1 MSRSIQVFLT
11 SFVYLFEIAQSQQCI
26 PPPQNL
32 FQKLNFT
39 QCLLIIQN
47 MSVEE
52 RGASGCFNGNLEE
65 GVLSLEGCIAMCG
78 SGYDLWEWSDTFNR
92 LSLLVLPAL
101 FLIAH
106 LAFPAAGW
114 QSYLIIP
121 CHAIGNPIGSLRS
134 LLTRLEMHRRL
145 SRKAEVAFPKRLE
158 MNRRL
163 SRKAEVAFSN
173 SRVSVAL
180 ATVAA
185 AYEEFGWQMISTD
198 LSPLTDGQKNAII
211 QASHDL
217 TMARPA
223 STFRAMI
230 AILTLVGTLATAI
243 VRTVKQI
250 DQNNTRVSNETAH
263 TIAVVIIL
271 FITIPQVWFSA
282 RLGTFTTNSGAI
294 HTLRT
299 LDKNLMGLSLVAGRQ
314 TSLFP
319 PLQLAYCQLL
329 PQQRNAW
336 LVTSFP
342 KWTHP
347 WTREFFSH
355 CPLPS
360 TTSDTVLWTTQTTST
375 TQSGRFR
382 SRWQSPSKLFGIN
395 ANYLG
400 INSFWRP
407 CKHLPPNKHG
417 RGQRQIMFTSIFWI
431 IFGSGLPAL
440 FLSATNHTDRRRI
453 GVGCRSLSW
462 IGIMVLWLFSFI
474 LDSFIRFCYCHAAA
488 REPYHRLKLIYRW
501 TVLKDA
507 LASTAVIILVLLVQI
522 GRYNS
527 CWCRASFSHPP
538 VIDLMPYTDKQ
549 WMTAI
554 TLWAGLPS
562 AGLGIS
568 LGLILWIEFVKRD
581 SNGSIVWFRKEHGS
595 PLCKSGKALDF
606 EFRVLGD
613 SEGSRDPEEPPKEPR
628 VRDRELSVGLEMDEL
643 PTIPESKSLLHDAR
657 IATAYCR
664 D

>member
-1 MSRSIQVFLT
+1 MSRSLQVFLT
-11 SFVYLFEIAQSQQCI
+11 SLIYLFETTQSQQCI
-26 PPPQNL
+26 PPPQNP

-39 QCLLIIQN
+39 QCLLVIQN
-47 MSVEE
+47 LSGEE
-52 RGASGCFNGNLEE
+52 RAASGCFNGNPEE
-65 GVLSLEGCIAMCG
+65 GVLSLEGCTAMCG

-92 LSLLVLPAL
+92 LSLLVLPTL

-134 LLTRLEMHRRL
+134 LLTRFEMHRRL
-145 SRKAEVAFPKRLE
+145 SREAEAAVP
-158 MNRRL
+158 
-163 SRKAEVAFSN
+163 N
-173 SRVSVAL
+173 SRVSMAL
-180 ATVAA
+180 ATIAA
-185 AYEEFGWQMISTD
+185 AYEEFGWQRIPTD
-198 LSPLTDGQKNAII
+198 LRTLTDGEENPII

-217 TMARPA
+217 SMARPA
-223 STFRAMI
+223 STFKAMI
-230 AILTLVGTLATAI
+230 AIITLVGTLATAI
-243 VRTVKQI
+243 VRTVKQM
-250 DQNNTRVSNETAH
+250 DQNDTRVSNETAH

-271 FITIPQVWFSA
+271 FIAIPQVWFSA

-299 LDKNLMGLSLVAGRQ
+299 LDKNLKGLSLVAGHQ

-319 PLQLAYCQLL
+319 PVQLAYCPLQ

-336 LVTSFP
+336 LVTRFP
-342 KWTHP
+342 KRIRP
-347 WTREFFSH
+347 WAQEFFSH
-355 CPLPS
+355 CPLP
-360 TTSDTVLWTTQTTST
+360 DTTST

-382 SRWQSPSKLFGIN
+382 SRWQAPSQLFGIN

-417 RGQRQIMFTSIFWI
+417 RGQRQIMLMSIFWI

-462 IGIMVLWLFSFI
+462 IGIMGLWLFSFTF
-474 LDSFIRFCYCHAAA
+474 DSFIRFCCCHASA

-507 LASTAVIILVLLVQI
+507 LATIAVIILVFLVQI

-538 VIDLMPYTDKQ
+538 VIDIMPYTDKQ

-568 LGLILWIEFVKRD
+568 LGLILWIEFLKRD
-581 SNGSIVWFRKEHGS
+581 SNGPIVWFQKEHGS
-595 PLCKSGKALDF
+595 PLCKGGKAWDF
-606 EFRVLGD
+606 EFGELGD
-613 SEGSRDPEEPPKEPR
+613 SEGSEDLEEPLEEPR
-628 VRDRELSVGLEMDEL
+628 VRDREFSMGQL
-643 PTIPESKSLLHDAR
+643 PTIAESESLLHDAR
-657 IATAYCR
+657 IAAAYCR

>member
-1 MSRSIQVFLT
+1 MSRSFPVFLT
-11 SFVYLFEIAQSQQCI
+11 SLIYLFETTQSQQCI

-78 SGYDLWEWSDTFNR
+78 PGYDLWEWSDTFNR
-92 LSLLVLPAL
+92 LSLLVLPTL

-145 SRKAEVAFPKRLE
+145 SRKAEE
-158 MNRRL
+158 
-163 SRKAEVAFSN
+163 AFSN

-185 AYEEFGWQMISTD
+185 AYEEFGWQRISTD
-198 LSPLTDGQKNAII
+198 LGPLTDGQKNAII

-217 TMARPA
+217 SMARPA

-243 VRTVKQI
+243 VRTVKQM
-250 DQNNTRVSNETAH
+250 DQNDTRVSNETAH

-299 LDKNLMGLSLVAGRQ
+299 LDQNLMGLSLVAGRQ

-329 PQQRNAW
+329 PQQRSEW

-342 KWTHP
+342 KWTHQ

-355 CPLPS
+355 CPLPN
-360 TTSDTVLWTTQTTST
+360 TTSDTVLRTTQTAFT
-375 TQSGRFR
+375 TQTGRFR
-382 SRWQSPSKLFGIN
+382 SRWQAPSKLFGIN

-407 CKHLPPNKHG
+407 CKHLPPNEHG
-417 RGQRQIMFTSIFWI
+417 RGQRQIMVTSIFWI

-462 IGIMVLWLFSFI
+462 IGIMALWLFSFI
-474 LDSFIRFCYCHAAA
+474 FDSIIRFCYCHASA

-507 LASTAVIILVLLVQI
+507 LATIAVIILVLLVQM

-538 VIDLMPYTDKQ
+538 IIDLMPYTDKQ

-568 LGLILWIEFVKRD
+568 LVLILWIEFVKRD
-581 SNGSIVWFRKEHGS
+581 SNGSIVWFQKEHGS
-595 PLCKSGKALDF
+595 PLCKNGKALDF
-606 EFRVLGD
+606 EFRELGN
-613 SEGSRDPEEPPKEPR
+613 SEGSGDLEEHSKEPQ
-628 VRDRELSVGLEMDEL
+628 VRDREFSIGLEMGQL
-643 PTIPESKSLLHDAR
+643 PTIPESESLLHDAR
-657 IATAYCR
+657 IAAAYCR

>member
-1 MSRSIQVFLT
+1 MSRSFQIFLT
-11 SFVYLFEIAQSQQCI
+11 SLIYLFETTQSQQCI
-26 PPPQNL
+26 PPPQNP

-39 QCLLIIQN
+39 QCLLVIQN

-65 GVLSLEGCIAMCG
+65 GILSLEGCTAICG
-78 SGYDLWEWSDTFNR
+78 SGYNLWEWTDTFNR
-92 LSLLVLPAL
+92 LSLLVLPTL

-106 LAFPAAGW
+106 LAFPATGW

-121 CHAIGNPIGSLRS
+121 CHVIGNPIGSLRS
-134 LLTRLEMHRRL
+134 LLTRFEMHRRL
-145 SRKAEVAFPKRLE
+145 SRKAAV
-158 MNRRL
+158 
-163 SRKAEVAFSN
+163 SFSN

-185 AYEEFGWQMISTD
+185 AYEEFGWQRIPTD
-198 LSPLTDGQKNAII
+198 LSRLTDGEKNAIKNAII

-217 TMARPA
+217 SMARPA

-243 VRTVKQI
+243 VRTVKQT
-250 DQNNTRVSNETAH
+250 DQNDTRVLNETAH

-299 LDKNLMGLSLVAGRQ
+299 LDKNIKSLSLVVRRQ

-319 PLQLAYCQLL
+319 PVQLAYCPLL
-329 PQQRNAW
+329 PEQRNAW
-336 LVTSFP
+336 LVTRFP
-342 KWTHP
+342 KRIHP

-355 CPLPS
+355 CPLLD
-360 TTSDTVLWTTQTTST
+360 TTSGTVLRTTQTTST
-375 TQSGRFR
+375 TQSCRFR
-382 SRWQSPSKLFGIN
+382 SRWQAPSKLFGID

-407 CKHLPPNKHG
+407 CKHLPPDEHG
-417 RGQRQIMFTSIFWI
+417 RGQRQIMLMSTFWI

-440 FLSATNHTDRRRI
+440 FLSATNHTDRHRI

-462 IGIMVLWLFSFI
+462 IGIMGLWLFSFI
-474 LDSFIRFCYCHAAA
+474 FDSFIRFCCCHASA

-507 LASTAVIILVLLVQI
+507 LATIAVIILVLLVQI

-568 LGLILWIEFVKRD
+568 LGLILWIEFLKRD
-581 SNGSIVWFRKEHGS
+581 SNGSIVWFQKEHGS

-606 EFRVLGD
+606 EFRELGD
-613 SEGSRDPEEPPKEPR
+613 SEGSGDLEEPLEEPR
-628 VRDRELSVGLEMDEL
+628 VRDREFGIGLEMGQL
-643 PTIPESKSLLHDAR
+643 PTIPESESLLHDAR
-657 IATAYCR
+657 IAEAYCR